1 MAKNRLDIGDIVA
14 SSMQQIIHSDEHRKT
29 FYKKAE
35 ACCKCDKCGEKCFC
49 AEKCVKDCK
58 GCVKDTNH
66 VHDNKC
72 DHEKTSA
79 VNEIIELLSKISSI
93 QEELGLTKSSL
104 TTLQALAVMV
114 GELKKTAQEDTNDIS
129 YDELIRSIDDPDARR
144 SGRLDYY
151 EHPDIAALLRQRVQE
166 SESGELSL
174 PVNIFDD
181 VSADPVSDFPETH
194 VFSPFD
200 EGELSTWSPGAES
213 GETEMPPS
221 SLGSDYVPLFARVPY
236 VDPEDLI
243 GPEESNETNL
253 IKEEPEIQQEMQTIP
268 VPKNAFDRLSSF
280 LKKEAQEDGSDFE
293 DEDDAVL
300 QSLMG
305 DFSEDQ
311 DDADGLLSE
320 EYDPDFFG
328 IENDESFADDES
340 FLGSDLDQELESGDF
355 LESPDSDPF
364 YDFDHEREDADPG
377 FVYPGLGQK
386 DLDTVRMPG
395 RGWVPFKDL
404 DEEEMDELESGAGM
418 RERLDIDPDQITD
431 EEAYADEFDNVAR
444 DMAFDPESRMIG
456 QIGSMYDQIYN
467 SDPEDDEYAPEK
479 AKFWND

>member
-1 MAKNRLDIGDIVA
+1 MAKNRLDIGDVVA

-35 ACCKCDKCGEKCFC
+35 TCCKCDKCGEKCFC

-79 VNEIIELLSKISSI
+79 VNEIIDLLSKISSI

-151 EHPDIAALLRQRVQE
+151 EHPDVAALLRQRVQE

-174 PVNIFDD
+174 PVNIFDE
-181 VSADPVSDFPETH
+181 VSANPVSDFPETH
-194 VFSPFD
+194 VFSPLD
-200 EGELSTWSPGAES
+200 EGDLSTWSPDAENS
-213 GETEMPPS
+213 NTEIPPAS
-221 SLGSDYVPLFARVPY
+221 LRLDHPFPSLGRFPDIDREELDRT
-236 VDPEDLI
+236 DL
-243 GPEESNETNL
+243 
-253 IKEEPEIQQEMQTIP
+253 IQQEEERNLPTMP
-268 VPKNAFDRLSSF
+268 PEKDAFERLNVF
-280 LKKEAQEDGSDFE
+280 LKKQAQEDGDFE

-311 DDADGLLSE
+311 DDAEGLLSE

-377 FVYPGLGQK
+377 FTYPGLGQN

-404 DEEEMDELESGAGM
+404 DEEEMDELEFGAGM

>member
-129 YDELIRSIDDPDARR
+129 YDELIQSIDDPDARR

-166 SESGELSL
+166 SEDGELSL

-181 VSADPVSDFPETH
+181 VSADAVSDFPETH

-200 EGELSTWSPGAES
+200 EGELQTWAPDGAGS
-213 GETEMPPS
+213 ETEMPPA
-221 SLGSDYVPLFARVPY
+221 SLRLDRPLPSVGRLP
-236 VDPEDLI
+236 DIDREELDRTDLLRREEERDMPTMPPEKD
-243 GPEESNETNL
+243 
-253 IKEEPEIQQEMQTIP
+253 
-268 VPKNAFDRLSSF
+268 AFERLNVF
-280 LKKEAQEDGSDFE
+280 LKKQAQEDGDFE